1 MATSKTKGAAT
12 PPGGPDEPAAIHDD
26 FYRQLRAKITH
37 WAERQDIDESYRDY
51 VLLIPDLFHFLTR
64 LVMEP
69 RVETRDKAFLGLAVA
84 YVLSPIDFIPDAL
97 FPIGLLDDL
106 VVMVIVLDSVL
117 GRVPRSLVR
126 KHWAGSGDLF
136 EVVREALARAD
147 GWVGKGLFRRLKS
160 YLRKQGLWA
169 AEGEEAG
176 AAAPPPLPVEPATR
190 PRTKTPSR
198 RPAAKKAS
206 KTSKRKAA
214 ESTPGTASKPARKRT
229 AAGGRTQS
237 KYAKK
242 RTVAGKKATAK
253 KSGTATRTIAAKNNG
268 PSSS

>member
-69 RVETRDKAFLGLAVA
+69 RVETRDKAFLGLAVD

-147 GWVGKGLFRRLKS
+147 GWV
-160 YLRKQGLWA
+160 LRKQGLWA
-169 AEGEEAG
+169 AEAEEAG

-253 KSGTATRTIAAKNNG
+253 KSGTATRTIAAKKKG